1 MELKIV
7 IILSMMVIGIQ
18 SWILNKEIKKK
29 DQALSAL
36 LTHKL
41 KDISRRVDV
50 AAEINTLLIQGLIL
64 ENDLR
69 IKFNNSN
76 EVRECAKILGVE
88 SLKLSKFTSLGSLY
102 YSTQTQECSYRADA
116 LIDVPVSKQIPYDF
130 IQLFINSQNNKEGSN
145 GINS

>member
-7 IILSMMVIGIQ
+7 IILSIMFIGIQ

-29 DQALSAL
+29 NQALSVL

-41 KDISRRVDV
+41 KDISSRVDV
-50 AAEINTLLIQGLIL
+50 AVEINTLLIRELIL
-64 ENDLR
+64 EDSLR
-69 IKFNNSN
+69 IKFNSSD
-76 EVRECAKILGVE
+76 EVRECAKILGVK
-88 SLKLSKFTSLGSLY
+88 SLRLSRFTSLGSFY
-102 YSTQTQECSYRADA
+102 YSTQTQEYSYGTDA

-130 IQLFINSQNNKEGSN
+130 IQLFIDSQNNKEGSN